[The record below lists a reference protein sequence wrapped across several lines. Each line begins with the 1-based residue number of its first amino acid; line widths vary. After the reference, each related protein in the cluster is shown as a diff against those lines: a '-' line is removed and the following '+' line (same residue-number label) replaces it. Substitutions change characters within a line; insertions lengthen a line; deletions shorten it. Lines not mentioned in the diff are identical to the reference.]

1 MKKIYMTPATEVQ
14 ATASYAIMEGSPTQR
29 DVVTGGPGYSG
40 ETEDPDEEGRV
51 KGRNDYYSLW

>member
-29 DVVTGGPGYSG
+29 EVGGGPGYSG
-40 ETEDPDEEGRV
+40 ETENPDEDGRV
-51 KGRNDYYSLW
+51 KGRNDFYSLW